1 MPTTCEPQS
10 VTSEDR
16 TYVCN
21 VHAPHAVRLFV
32 RAQLGEWGLAR
43 LIEDAELVASEL
55 VTNAVQNA
63 VGDYVAVRLK
73 SPGSSVCIRMWDDN
87 PGSPMMGI
95 PEPEDEKGRGL
106 MITDALAEHWGCYR
120 VTSRGKVVWALVT
133 GQQA

>member
-16 TYVCN
+16 TYVRN
-21 VHAPHAVRLFV
+21 VHASHAVWRFV

-63 VGDYVAVRLK
+63 VGDHVAVRLE
-73 SPGSSVCIRMWDDN
+73 SAGSSVCIRVWDDN
-87 PGSPMMGI
+87 PGSPMVGI
-95 PEPEDEKGRGL
+95 PEPGDENGRGL
-106 MITDALAEHWGCYR
+106 MITDALAEH
-120 VTSRGKVVWALVT
+120 RG
-133 GQQA
+133 